1 MDAAI
6 AAARR
11 AFDDGGWARDRALR
25 VHCLTQLRDQLRSRA
40 DAARDRIAGET
51 GAPLGLTYGYQL
63 DLPIRFMDWTIA
75 LAREH
80 VVRARS
86 RRHARDGHADS
97 PARVEGSRRRR
108 RRDHALE
115 RAGASRLRHLA
126 DRLFTRSAVA
136 PLEEAIRRLAR
147 ELLGPAPGE
156 GPDRHHRRLRR
167 AAADGR
173 AVPAAR
179 SAETGRGHAPRL
191 DRHGRA
197 PRRGRVRDAQ
207 TRVSQATLRIFGY
220 YEDDLRRRA
229 GLPPQADLI
238 ASFIEAEATGK
249 LSHEELLGYLYLLS
263 IAGNETTTKLIGNIV
278 CQLHRHP
285 DQRRLVLDDRRLVP
299 LVVEET
305 MRFDGPTQ
313 MMARTTTEDVALHGR
328 TIPAGAKVALLFIS
342 ANRDE
347 RKFERAEVYDIRRNA
362 RDHLGFGAGAHACL
376 GAPLARLE
384 ARVALEEILDA
395 VPDFV
400 VEESGLERMHSP
412 QVRGHTRVPVR
423 FTPHD

>member
-1 MDAAI
+1 MTGLVPDRGREAGADAPLYDPFDYEHHDDPYPAYRRLRDEAPAYYNERYGFWALSRYADCF
-6 AAARR
+6 AAARNY
-11 AFDDGGWARDRALR
+11 R
-25 VHCLTQLRDQLRSRA
+25 VYSSAQGTTLEPLKGQL
-40 DAARDRIAGET
+40 
-51 GAPLGLTYGYQL
+51 PLLINS
-63 DLPIRFMDWTIA
+63 DP
-75 LAREH
+75 
-80 VVRARS
+80 
-86 RRHARDGHADS
+86 
-97 PARVEGSRRRR
+97 P
-108 RRDHALE
+108 DH
-115 RAGASRLRHLA
+115 SRLRHLA

-147 ELLGPAPGE
+147 ELLVPHLATGRI
-156 GPDRHHRRLRR
+156 DII
-167 AAADGR
+167 ADF
-173 AVPAAR
+173 AAR
-179 SAETGRGHAPRL
+179 LPMAVLCRLLGVPKQDEDMLRGWTDTVVH
-191 DRHGRA
+191 
-197 PRRGRVRDAQ
+197 RDEGVFEMPDAGLE
-207 TRVSQATLRIFGY
+207 ATLRIFGY

-278 CQLHRHP
+278 CQLHRYP
-285 DQRRLVLDDRRLVP
+285 DQRHLVLNDRGLVP

-347 RKFERAEVYDIRRNA
+347 RRFERAEVYDIRRNS

-384 ARVALEEILDA
+384 ARIALEEILDTA
-395 VPDFV
+395 PDFV
-400 VEESGLERMHSP
+400 VEETGLERMHSP
-412 QVRGHTRVPVR
+412 QVRGYTRVPVR
-423 FTPHD
+423 FTPRD